1 MANNGMP
8 VLPDIDFV
16 ETDAQEIIDQIIKGY
31 EEIAGA
37 RLADGDPRRLFLLSL
52 AYIIV
57 HQRQQINLAGKSNL
71 LYYAK
76 GEYLDHI
83 GLSRRVERLQAEG
96 AVTTIRFTLSAARP
110 SPVGIPEGTRVTS
123 DGELF
128 WATTQPATIMPG
140 SLSVDVPARA
150 MTPGSFANGLEPG
163 EINQLVDPIPFVAS
177 VENIDE
183 TQGGHDRESDDAYRK
198 RIYNAPAAFSTAG
211 PEEAYK
217 FWAFAASGAIVDVEA
232 RSPSPGV
239 AEIRPLLRGGVI
251 PDQVILDAVYDALSP
266 SHIRPLCDQV
276 IVLPP
281 EPVEYAVEFTY
292 YIRRADQGSAD
303 TIQQRVSDA
312 VAEYVEWQRSKLGRD
327 INPDELI
334 TRVRAAGAK
343 RLVID
348 NPSFR
353 QLDRHEVA
361 QETAVIINYGGVEDE

>member
-1 MANNGMP
+1 MP
-8 VLPDIDFV
+8 ALPDIDFV

-37 RLADGDPRRLFLLSL
+37 RLAEGDPRRLFLLSL

-83 GLSRRVERLQAEG
+83 GFDRRVERRPAEG
-96 AVTTIRFTLSAARP
+96 AVTTIRFSLSAARP
-110 SPVGIPEGTRVTS
+110 NAVGIPEGTRVTG

-128 WATTQPATIMPG
+128 WATTEPATIMPG
-140 SLSVDVPARA
+140 QLFVDVPARA
-150 MTPGSFANGLEPG
+150 MTPGEHANGIGPG

-177 VENIDE
+177 VANIDV
-183 TQGGHDRESDDAYRK
+183 TQGGHDREDDESYRR
-198 RIYNAPAAFSTAG
+198 RIYDAPAAFSTAG

-217 FWAFAASGAIVDVEA
+217 FWAFTASGAIIDIEA

-251 PDQVILDAVYDALSP
+251 PDQAILDAVYDALSP

-348 NPSFR
+348 SPAFR

-361 QETAVIINYGGVEDE
+361 QETAVIINYGGIEDE